1 MRFQRKTGA
10 LRNICLVWGVLG
22 VAGWAA
28 AQAREAKSGYHWPA
42 TVSFYEP
49 LTYLIVLLAGAGW
62 VSLLWPFR
70 LDVGADGLTVLARG
84 STTVLP
90 WASIESITVIKIGDG
105 WGNPPLRIRLAP
117 GVRLGGR
124 WATRKNGRR
133 VYTLLDM
140 DDFTVPPEEVL
151 AVLQRYGGSRIYA
164 EDYLRHRHGKRMVA
178 AWLADRS
185 VFDRDRPPGSDEGD
199 R

>member
-1 MRFQRKTGA
+1 
-10 LRNICLVWGVLG
+10 
-22 VAGWAA
+22 
-28 AQAREAKSGYHWPA
+28 
-42 TVSFYEP
+42 
-49 LTYLIVLLAGAGW
+49 
-62 VSLLWPFR
+62 
-70 LDVGADGLTVLARG
+70 
-84 STTVLP
+84 
-90 WASIESITVIKIGDG
+90 
-105 WGNPPLRIRLAP
+105 
-117 GVRLGGR
+117 
-124 WATRKNGRR
+124 
-133 VYTLLDM
+133 M